1 LKRIVSES
9 KKEIKIKAAI
19 LEKLNSP
26 LVVREVDLTELK
38 IGQVLV
44 KVIVSGICGSQI
56 HEITGNKGNG
66 KFLPH
71 LMGHEGC
78 GLVEQI
84 GPGVTKVKP
93 GDKVVMHWRPG
104 LGIESDFPRY
114 NLDGKDFSS
123 GKVNTLTE
131 KAIVSENRLTAVPT
145 DTNPEFAALLGCSL
159 TTALGLI
166 DNESNLRFGERVAV
180 VGCGGVGLN
189 VITAARLRGAGEIYA
204 VDTATAKN
212 ELCLEHGATFFH
224 ANVAELPSGIDLV
237 IDTTGVPE
245 VISEIFLKLSN
256 KGRILLLGQPTPGQ
270 SLVFPEALRLFN
282 GTGLSIRASQ
292 GGSTVPQ
299 EDIPR
304 YLELLKLGLISIDN
318 LITHR
323 FNLVD
328 VNLAFETLKS
338 GTAGRIMINIAK
350 VEK

>member
-1 LKRIVSES
+1 M
-9 KKEIKIKAAI
+9 
-19 LEKLNSP
+19 
-26 LVVREVDLTELK
+26 VREVDLTELK

>member
-1 LKRIVSES
+1 MLK
-9 KKEIKIKAAI
+9 KGIKLKAAI
-19 LEKLNSP
+19 LETLNSP
-26 LVVREVDLTELK
+26 LAIRELSLTELD

-44 KVIVSGICGSQI
+44 KVIVSGICGSQL
-56 HEITGNKGNG
+56 HEINGNKGNG

-78 GLVEQI
+78 GLVEEI

-104 LGIESDFPRY
+104 LGIESDFPKY
-114 NLDGKDFSS
+114 NLDGKDISS

-131 KAIVSENRLTAVPT
+131 KAIVSENRLTAVPAE
-145 DTNPEFAALLGCSL
+145 TNPEFAALLGCSL
-159 TTALGLI
+159 TTALGVI
-166 DNESNLRFGERVAV
+166 DNESNLRFGEKVAV
-180 VGCGGVGLN
+180 IGCGGVGLN
-189 VITAARLRGAGEIYA
+189 VLTAARLRGAGEIHA
-204 VDTATAKN
+204 VDIATVKN
-212 ELCLEHGATFFH
+212 ELCLEHGATYFH
-224 ANVAELPSGIDLV
+224 ANIAELPSGIDLV
-237 IDTTGVPE
+237 IDTTGVSE

-256 KGRILLLGQPTPGQ
+256 RGRILMLGQPAPGH

-282 GTGLSIRASQ
+282 GAGLSIRASQ

-304 YLELLKLGLISIDN
+304 YLELFKLKLLSIDK

-323 FNLVD
+323 FPLID

-338 GTAGRIMINIAK
+338 GTAGRIIINTAK